1 MILKLETFIGIDYP
15 TWWYLVVGLLFSG
28 YAILEGFDYGAG
40 AWHLFL
46 KKDESRRIAINA
58 IGPVWD
64 ANQVW
69 LIIGGGALF
78 AGFPVM
84 YATMLS
90 VMYIPFILFL
100 MLLVL
105 RSASIKF
112 RSAEKMLWWRK
123 TWDIIYFSSNVL
135 ISFLLGVVVAN
146 LLQGVAIGKQF
157 SYHGGIFFNF
167 LNPYAIM
174 VGCTTLSMFM
184 TQGAIYL
191 LLKTEGRLYVR
202 MTTLLR
208 RGMIFFIVSFGITSM
223 YTLVFIPG
231 VTDNF
236 RNHPALFVFPVLA
249 FLAVANVPR
258 LAFKRKFGMALIFSS
273 LTMAFLLMLVALQ
286 LYPTL
291 LPSSIDP
298 KYSVT
303 IYNAASSQKS
313 LGIMLTVVIL
323 GAPLLAGYFVF
334 LYRTFYGKVNL
345 DENSY

>member
-1 MILKLETFIGIDYP
+1 METFLGIDYP
-15 TWWYLVVGLLFSG
+15 TLWYLVVGLLFSG

-40 AWHLFL
+40 AWHLFFR
-46 KKDESRRIAINA
+46 KDESRRIAINA
-58 IGPVWD
+58 IGPLWD

-90 VMYIPFILFL
+90 AMYIPFMLFL

-105 RSASIKF
+105 RSSAIKF

-123 TWDIIYFSSNVL
+123 AWDIIYSLSN
-135 ISFLLGVVVAN
+135 IIIAFLLGVVAGN
-146 LLQGVAIGKQF
+146 LIQGFAIGENY
-157 SYHGGIFFNF
+157 SYNGGVFLSF

-174 VGCTTLSMFM
+174 VGLTTLSIFM
-184 TQGAIYL
+184 TQGAIFL
-191 LLKTEGRLYVR
+191 LLKTEGRLHAR
-202 MTTLLR
+202 LTFLLKK
-208 RGMIFFIVSFGITSM
+208 GMIFFIVSFSITSL

-236 RNHPALFVFPVLA
+236 KENPIFFVIPILS

-258 LAFKRKFGMALIFSS
+258 LAAKKKYFQALVFSS
-273 LTMAFLLMLVALQ
+273 LTMAFLLMLVAFQ

-291 LPSSIDP
+291 LISTIDP
-298 KYSVT
+298 KYSIT

-313 LGIMLTVVIL
+313 LGIMLTIVLI
-323 GAPLLAGYFVF
+323 GAPLLVGYFLF
-334 LYRTFYGKVNL
+334 LYKTFNGKVEL
-345 DENSY
+345 DDTSY